1 VGITKPANRACALPH
16 GSRTTAA
23 MLEMPLFAAQKSC
36 HGQTETT
43 RVLPSG
49 RIPLPDK
56 EIPLMYE
63 TA

>member
-1 VGITKPANRACALPH
+1 
-16 GSRTTAA
+16 